1 MKWLFF
7 ILLLA
12 NLGLFL
18 WIYPQ
23 DSQVNDTK
31 RVLSDVGELKL
42 FRETGTQFAADAK
55 PEFPMPAEDA
65 YIEHQPE
72 GPGYSIG
79 QAPGLTSEIPTPPLA
94 EAFTA
99 VQESPSIPAA
109 TPEPPPP
116 PLPASPTCGTVG
128 FLESRSDAELVS
140 VRLRALG
147 LKPELQAE
155 TRNVQAGFW
164 VLISPQSSRRKAMEI
179 ADSLEKAGIADL
191 WRFTSGELVH
201 AISLGL
207 FRDEE
212 RAAARKIE
220 IAKLGYEPVIKP
232 RYRQKSRYWLHFQM
246 NAPSLV
252 TKEGWE
258 SLLADFPGLE
268 KKAVDCP

>member
-23 DSQVNDTK
+23 ESRVDDT
-31 RVLSDVGELKL
+31 RRMLADVGELKL
-42 FRETGTQFAADAK
+42 FREIAEQSAADAD
-55 PEFPMPAEDA
+55 PEISMPVEDA
-65 YIEHQPE
+65 QVEDQPE
-72 GPGYSIG
+72 EPMHTEEQSPS
-79 QAPGLTSEIPTPPLA
+79 QASEALPSPL
-94 EAFTA
+94 EVFTA
-99 VQESPSIPAA
+99 AQVVQ
-109 TPEPPPP
+109 EPPPP
-116 PLPASPTCGTVG
+116 PSPTCSTVG
-128 FLESRSDAELVS
+128 FLESRTDAELAS

-147 LKPELQAE
+147 LKPELQSE
-155 TRNVQAGFW
+155 TRNEQAGFW
-164 VLISPQSSRRKAMEI
+164 VLIPPQPNRRKAIEI

-232 RYRQKSRYWLHFQM
+232 RYRQKTRYWLHFQM
-246 NAPSLV
+246 SDPPPA
-252 TKEGWE
+252 TKEGWD